1 MDALND
7 HWKVIF
13 NGNGYSADWPE
24 EAVKRGVWRIDSNVD
39 SIIRLKD
46 PKNIQLFESLNIYS
60 KEECEARA
68 EVMLE
73 HYIGTVE
80 MEANCMIDMI
90 HQQILPAMKES
101 GCGDLVAVGA
111 AVTAVK
117 TKLEAVLNETSTH
130 EKAVLARDL
139 RLVTMVEAREACDAA
154 EAVVPSK
161 QWPMATYK
169 DLLFLDYTR

>member
-68 EVMLE
+68 EVCVFKNVDCTCVFLFRPKFFAQKKTPFCLVHSSQVMLE

-101 GCGDLVAVGA
+101 GCGDLVVVGA

-117 TKLEAVLNETSTH
+117 TKLEAGQH
-130 EKAVLARDL
+130 CI
-139 RLVTMVEAREACDAA
+139 CDSQPLQQDQGQIFA
-154 EAVVPSK
+154 
-161 QWPMATYK
+161 
-169 DLLFLDYTR
+169 